1 MEAIGLDNPRMK
13 VVGGT
18 LYFTWDEGIGVK
30 MERLKNNSAGE
41 PQAEVTVRLLEP
53 HGYHVA
59 GKVLGADRLVLT
71 SRSGKD
77 GAIRTLNKRIEDAPL
92 EWFKVIEHAASEAVE
107 HMRVSTPM
115 VMIGDEE
122 PPGSINQGFA
132 LYPVI
137 RKGVSTVMYGEG
149 GSGKSLFAIYF
160 AMLIQGGFDANG
172 LRGTPGSVLYCDWET
187 DQEDF
192 TQRLF
197 AIQEGDA
204 NLEGVALA
212 YRHCSQPFLAELEAI
227 AAIVTEHKIDT
238 IVIDSFEAAL
248 SKNSNE
254 SESIQPFFN
263 ALRDLIPG
271 GITALLIDHKSK
283 EDSTKNNS
291 AGPIGSVM
299 KLNRA
304 RSVWE
309 MSQDSNGVVGM
320 IHRKVN
326 TGRKQPPLGFDVDF
340 VGDETLDKVTFRR
353 TDIAQSDLRVKLS
366 VRDRVYS
373 TLRGGEMG
381 LEELAI
387 ATGDDKQQVSNLLH
401 RKTRKPSAF
410 QQNENGKW
418 CLRQIRV
425 STTYVQGR

>member
-1 MEAIGLDNPRMK
+1 MDNPRMK

-115 VMIGDEE
+115 VMIGD
-122 PPGSINQGFA
+122 
-132 LYPVI
+132 
-137 RKGVSTVMYGEG
+137 
-149 GSGKSLFAIYF
+149 AIYF